1 MPRNR
6 PRDHVELSAS
16 ISRELYREWLDVM
29 PVNGANSWLI
39 RNTIR
44 NFIDFMRVNPGIT
57 DNLYL
62 AVEKTV
68 LDAIAQRKE

>member
-1 MPRNR
+1 
-6 PRDHVELSAS
+6 
-16 ISRELYREWLDVM
+16 M